1 MKIAK
6 HKVVTIDY
14 TLTGD
19 DGNVIDQSQDG
30 SFAYLH
36 GASNI
41 IPGLESALTDKAAGD
56 TLQVS
61 VVPEDAYGLRNESL
75 TQVVPRSAFATTDDV
90 QVGGR
95 FRAQAPDGQ
104 ELVVTVVDVDGENV
118 TLDGNHP
125 LAGQKLNFDV
135 KILDVREAS
144 QEEIDHGHVHGPGGH
159 HHD

>member
-1 MKIAK
+1 MKIAQ
-6 HKVVTIDY
+6 HKVVTLDY

-19 DGNVIDQSQDG
+19 DGNIIDQSQDG
-30 SFAYLH
+30 NFTYLH
-36 GASNI
+36 GAGNI
-41 IPGLESALTDKAAGD
+41 IPGLERALADKAAGD

-61 VVPEDAYGLRNESL
+61 VAPEEAYGARNESL

-104 ELVVTVVDVDGENV
+104 ELIVTVVRIEGDQV

-125 LAGQKLNFDV
+125 LAGEQLNFDV
-135 KILDVREAS
+135 KVLDVRDAT
-144 QEEIDHGHVHGPGGH
+144 QEEIDHGHVHGAGGH
-159 HHD
+159 PHE